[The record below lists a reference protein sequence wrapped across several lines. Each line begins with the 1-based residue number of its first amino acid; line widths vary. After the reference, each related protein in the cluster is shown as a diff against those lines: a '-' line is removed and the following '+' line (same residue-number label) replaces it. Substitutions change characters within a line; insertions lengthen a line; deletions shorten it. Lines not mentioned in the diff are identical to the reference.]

1 MYGSLD
7 ISTSGM
13 VAERTRF
20 ASISANIANR
30 NTLVD
35 SQGRYN
41 PYRRR
46 EVMFAPGD
54 PSAAT
59 AEGRAMGVHVARIS
73 INQDSLVERH
83 DPDHPFADE
92 RGYVKVPDINPIVE
106 QLNAME
112 AVRSYEANVQAAEAT
127 KSMLTQAL
135 RLLA

>member
-35 SQGRYN
+35 AQGRYN

-54 PSAAT
+54 PNASSE
-59 AEGRAMGVHVARIS
+59 EGRALGVHVARVS
-73 INQDSLVERH
+73 INEGALTERH
-83 DPDHPFADE
+83 DPDHPFADD
-92 RGYVKVPDINPIVE
+92 RGYIKVPDINPIVE

-127 KSMLTQAL
+127 KTMLSQAL

>member
-13 VAERTRF
+13 VAERARF
-20 ASISANIANR
+20 ASIAANIANR
-30 NTLVD
+30 DTLVD
-35 SQGRYN
+35 SEGKYN

-46 EVMFAPGD
+46 QVMFAPGD
-54 PSAAT
+54 PSAST
-59 AEGRAMGVHVARIS
+59 ASGRRLGVHVS
-73 INQDSLVERH
+73 QVMINEDALIEKH
-83 DPDHPFADE
+83 DPNHPFADE
-92 RGYVKVPDINPIVE
+92 RGYVRVPDINPIVE

-127 KSMLTQAL
+127 KSMLNAAL

>member
-13 VAERTRF
+13 VAERARF
-20 ASISANIANR
+20 ASIAANIANR
-30 NTLVD
+30 DTLVD

-41 PYRRR
+41 PYRKRQ
-46 EVMFAPGD
+46 VMFAPGD
-54 PSAAT
+54 PNASTPA
-59 AEGRAMGVHVARIS
+59 GRRLGVHVAKVFV
-73 INQDSLVERH
+73 NEDALVEKH
-83 DPDHPFADE
+83 DPNHPFADE
-92 RGYVKVPDINPIVE
+92 RGYVKVPDINPVVE

-127 KSMLTQAL
+127 KSMLSQAL

>member
-46 EVMFAPGD
+46 EVMFASGD
-54 PSAAT
+54 PSAST
-59 AEGRAMGVHVARIS
+59 TEGRALGVHVARVS
-73 INQDSLVERH
+73 INEHALIEKH

-92 RGYVKVPDINPIVE
+92 RGYIKVPDINPIVE

-127 KSMLTQAL
+127 KTMLSQAL

>member
-20 ASISANIANR
+20 ASIAANIANR
-30 NTLVD
+30 STLVD
-35 SQGRYN
+35 AQGRYN

-46 EVMFAPGD
+46 EVFFAPGD
-54 PSAAT
+54 PSSAT
-59 AEGRAMGVHVARIS
+59 PAGRKLGVHVARIEADENAL
-73 INQDSLVERH
+73 IEKH
-83 DPDHPFADE
+83 DPSHPFADA
-92 RGYVKVPDINPIVE
+92 RGYVKVPDINPVVE

-112 AVRSYEANVQAAEAT
+112 AMRSYEANVQAAEAS
-127 KSMLTQAL
+127 KIMHSQAL

>member
-1 MYGSLD
+1 MYGALD

-20 ASISANIANR
+20 ASIAANIANR

-35 SQGRYN
+35 AQGRYD

-46 EVMFAPGD
+46 HVMFAPGD
-54 PSAAT
+54 PHATT
-59 AEGRAMGVHVARIS
+59 AEGRKLGVHVARIEVDEDAL
-73 INQDSLVERH
+73 IEKH

-92 RGYVKVPDINPIVE
+92 RGYVKVPDINPVVE
-106 QLNAME
+106 QFNAME

-127 KSMLTQAL
+127 KAMLSQVL

>member
-13 VAERTRF
+13 VAERSRF
-20 ASISANIANR
+20 ASIAANIANR
-30 NTLVD
+30 DTLVD
-35 SQGRYN
+35 AEGKYN

-46 EVMFAPGD
+46 QVMFAPGD
-54 PSAAT
+54 PSAST
-59 AEGRAMGVHVARIS
+59 AEGRKMGVHVAQVM
-73 INQDSLVERH
+73 INEDALIERH
-83 DPDHPFADE
+83 DPNHPFADE
-92 RGYVKVPDINPIVE
+92 RGYIRVPDINPVVE

-127 KSMLTQAL
+127 KSMLSAAL

>member
-13 VAERTRF
+13 VAERARF
-20 ASISANIANR
+20 ASIAANIANR
-30 NTLVD
+30 DTLVD
-35 SQGRYN
+35 TEGKYN

-46 EVMFAPGD
+46 QVMFAPGD
-54 PSAAT
+54 PNAAT
-59 AEGRAMGVHVARIS
+59 AEGRKMGVHVAQVM
-73 INQDSLVERH
+73 INEDALIERH
-83 DPDHPFADE
+83 DPNHPFADE
-92 RGYVKVPDINPIVE
+92 RGYIKVPDINPVVE

-127 KSMLTQAL
+127 KSMLSAAL

>member
-1 MYGSLD
+1 MYGALD

-20 ASISANIANR
+20 ASIAANIANR
-30 NTLVD
+30 DTLVD
-35 SQGRYN
+35 ADGKYN

-46 EVMFAPGD
+46 QAMFAPGD
-54 PSAAT
+54 PAAST
-59 AEGRAMGVHVARIS
+59 PEGRKLGVHVARI
-73 INQDSLVERH
+73 LVNDDALIEKH
-83 DPDHPFADE
+83 DPAHPFADE

-127 KSMLTQAL
+127 KSMLMQAL

>member
-13 VAERTRF
+13 VAERARF
-20 ASISANIANR
+20 ASIAANIANR
-30 NTLVD
+30 DTLVD

-41 PYRRR
+41 PYRKRQ
-46 EVMFAPGD
+46 VMFAPGD
-54 PSAAT
+54 PSAST
-59 AEGRAMGVHVARIS
+59 PEGRRLGVHVARVMIDEDAL
-73 INQDSLVERH
+73 IEKH
-83 DPDHPFADE
+83 DPTHPFADD
-92 RGYVKVPDINPIVE
+92 RGYVKVPDINPVVE

-127 KSMLTQAL
+127 KSMLSQAL

>member
-13 VAERTRF
+13 VAERARF
-20 ASISANIANR
+20 ASIAANIANR
-30 NTLVD
+30 DTLVD
-35 SQGRYN
+35 ADGKYN

-46 EVMFAPGD
+46 QVMFAPGD
-54 PSAAT
+54 PSAGT
-59 AEGRAMGVHVARIS
+59 AEGRKLGVHVAQVM
-73 INQDSLVERH
+73 INQEALIEKH
-83 DPDHPFADE
+83 DPNHPFADE
-92 RGYVKVPDINPIVE
+92 RGYVKVPDINPVVE

-127 KSMLTQAL
+127 KSMLSSAL